1 MINRSN
7 LFFNYLLLFSHN
19 FNSIEKFSQTILVAI
34 FSSFC
39 ILQTVVFAFLLYFFN
54 FSKFLL
60 HNNHFSSLI
69 LFYFFLFHTLLTGN
83 FLRAHL
89 DQTLLHCNN
98 INLLRYR
105 STINDSSW
113 FLYQQNLCYIN
124 IIFAR
129 SSWDLFSIF
138 VSTDLSNISS
148 VVANPISLLNFFFS

>member
-1 MINRSN
+1 MINRSD
-7 LFFNYLLLFSHN
+7 LFLNYLLLFSHY

-34 FSSFC
+34 FSSFY
-39 ILQTVVFAFLLYFFN
+39 ISQTVVFAFLLYFPIFQN
-54 FSKFLL
+54 FFCTIITFLHL
-60 HNNHFSSLI
+60 SCFYF
-69 LFYFFLFHTLLTGN
+69 LFYTLLTGN

-138 VSTDLSNISS
+138 VSTDLSNISP